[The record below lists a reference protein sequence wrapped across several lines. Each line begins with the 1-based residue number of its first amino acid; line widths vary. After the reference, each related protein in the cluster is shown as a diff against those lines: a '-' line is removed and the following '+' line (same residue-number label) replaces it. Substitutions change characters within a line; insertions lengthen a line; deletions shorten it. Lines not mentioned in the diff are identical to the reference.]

1 MGYREY
7 REISHKY
14 FVADKAERFEF
25 LYANY
30 YNYAGILTCQR
41 YAFLYM
47 VESYLMN
54 NHWEEYIK
62 RYSGPAYKST
72 MEHLSECLDR
82 TGTLDF
88 GIVGLDLPEYILI
101 QYKNYC
107 RMKLEFK
114 IFSNALMTFGNKEE
128 SIIYRYVTHQISLWD
143 IADEKSI
150 SYETAKGRVR
160 DLKKELKA
168 RTYLL
173 LAEDLMAS

>member
-14 FVADKAERFEF
+14 SDADKAERFEF
-25 LYANY
+25 LYAY
-30 YNYAGILTCQR
+30 YHNYAGILNCQR
-41 YAFLYM
+41 YSFLYM
-47 VESYLMN
+47 VESYLLDN
-54 NHWEEYIK
+54 YWEEYIK
-62 RYSGPAYKST
+62 HYSNRTYKPT
-72 MEHLSECLDR
+72 VERLSECLD

-88 GIVGLDLPEYILI
+88 GINGLDLPEYILM

-114 IFSNALMTFGNKEE
+114 IFSNALMTFGDKEE

-143 IADEKSI
+143 IADEKKI

-173 LAEDLMAS
+173 LAEDLIAS